1 MLSEEQ
7 IFLVLRVGGWGEGV
21 TVLQLTQHENIIH
34 QSWARNLMASFF
46 WKFYL
51 NHIIHTEYIIFMK
64 KTIKLSILNM
74 QREE

>member
-7 IFLVLRVGGWGEGV
+7 IFLSRRVGGGGREV
-21 TVLQLTQHENIIH
+21 TVLQLTQHENIWR
-34 QSWARNLMASFF
+34 QFWARNLMASFF
-46 WKFYL
+46 WKVYL

-64 KTIKLSILNM
+64 KTSKLSILNM